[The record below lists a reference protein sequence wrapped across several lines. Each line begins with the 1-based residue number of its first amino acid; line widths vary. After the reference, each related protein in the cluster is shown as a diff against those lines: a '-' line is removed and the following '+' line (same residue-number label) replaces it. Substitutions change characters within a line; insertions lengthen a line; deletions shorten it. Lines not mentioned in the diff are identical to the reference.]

1 MTGPIDQPRTTD
13 EATWLQA
20 RQWVAANMRLVHWIA
35 DTYRIFMAADEDDLF
50 QEATLAAF
58 QALTA
63 ARKKQQG
70 HRFVPFFRVLFKS
83 QCLRQAGGIQTVHAT
98 NDSLFDFWI
107 QEEELPRSE
116 PRPFEIDRAQ
126 SGRRARRQSP
136 HP

>member
-58 QALTA
+58 QALA
-63 ARKKQQG
+63 EERWARVRATGRTVAWEDAKAYLGERAQG
-70 HRFVPFFRVLFKS
+70 GQPARP
-83 QCLRQAGGIQTVHAT
+83 A
-98 NDSLFDFWI
+98 
-107 QEEELPRSE
+107 PRS
-116 PRPFEIDRAQ
+116 RP
-126 SGRRARRQSP
+126 
-136 HP
+136 

>member
-58 QALTA
+58 
-63 ARKKQQG
+63 
-70 HRFVPFFRVLFKS
+70 FK
-83 QCLRQAGGIQTVHAT
+83 RTEAGGDFRMNVKLLSENTVITTGKIMPFWSFVLAL
-98 NDSLFDFWI
+98 NSLQNAMI
-107 QEEELPRSE
+107 LTPCAPRAGPTGGAGFAAPAGSW
-116 PRPFEIDRAQ
+116 
-126 SGRRARRQSP
+126 RRT
-136 HP
+136 